1 MLTTRKIILASTSP
15 RRAALLQQLGLN
27 FQVMGNGV
35 EETINP
41 TMTPRENVL
50 RLSLEKTKAVAASVD
65 DGFVIGAD
73 TLVVLGHRL
82 LGKPKDA
89 AEAEEMLRML
99 SGRTHTVCTGFTI
112 LEKPGGRHVSDA
124 DETTVQFRALD
135 DDEIREYVRTG
146 TPLDKAGAYGIQD
159 DRGAVFVERIEG
171 CFYNVVGFPLT
182 KFYVSFRKFLTGQ
195 S

>member
-1 MLTTRKIILASTSP
+1 MLTTRKIVLASTSP
-15 RRAALLQQLGLN
+15 RRAALLRQLGLH
-27 FQVMGNGV
+27 FQVKANGV
-35 EETINP
+35 EETTEP
-41 TMTPRENVL
+41 ALTPRENVL
-50 RLSLEKTKAVAASVD
+50 RLSFEKAKTVAASVD
-65 DGFVIGAD
+65 DGFIIGAD
-73 TLVVLGHRL
+73 TLVVLEGRL

-89 AEAEEMLRML
+89 GEAEGMLKML

-112 LEKPGGRHVSDA
+112 FEKPGGRYISDA

-135 DDEIREYVRTG
+135 DDEIREYVRSG

-182 KFYVSFRKFLTGQ
+182 KFYVAFRKFLAG
-195 S
+195 